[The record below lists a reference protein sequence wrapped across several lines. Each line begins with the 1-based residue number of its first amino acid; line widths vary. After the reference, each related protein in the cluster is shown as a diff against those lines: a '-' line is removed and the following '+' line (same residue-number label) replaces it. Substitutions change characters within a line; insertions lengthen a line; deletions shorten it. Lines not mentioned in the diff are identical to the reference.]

1 MLFVFCGSCF
11 NLFFSLVILS
21 LHLCIKQIS
30 RRESIESPYMKVIL
44 YHHFLGPQLT
54 IWIWYVEFFVPAKTN
69 AYQFV
74 SFDSTDIVNMIFMNC
89 WIFVFGLFD
98 LMTWLLD
105 CNWFI
110 SVGTCLVI
118 WSSCIKTNNS
128 FEAFDNVIL
137 HIVKPNGCFTH
148 LVQGDWSKKCKEALS
163 KFELLKEGKSKDD
176 IVYDKAVQVANYIGY
191 QIESLSIYVP
201 NNSYS

>member
-1 MLFVFCGSCF
+1 MDMVCWVFCTCK
-11 NLFFSLVILS
+11 NKCLS
-21 LHLCIKQIS
+21 I
-30 RRESIESPYMKVIL
+30 R
-44 YHHFLGPQLT
+44 F
-54 IWIWYVEFFVPAKTN
+54 IWLNRYCQYDFHELLNIWP
-69 AYQFV
+69 
-74 SFDSTDIVNMIFMNC
+74 
-89 WIFVFGLFD
+89 FD
-98 LMTWLLD
+98 LDLIVRLQLVY
-105 CNWFI
+105 

-191 QIESLSIYVP
+191 QIEILSIYVP